1 MPKQKRVFVVP
12 IEAELEVDA
21 FDATSAQRK
30 VERAFAE
37 GRLVHSDVTTT
48 GRLWVYEPT
57 RSEAT

>member
-1 MPKQKRVFVVP
+1 MPKQKRLFVVR

-48 GRLWVYEPT
+48 GRLWVYEPAPADET
-57 RSEAT
+57 